1 MAKFKNVITGN
12 IVSTNNKD
20 TIALMEKSENY
31 VAVKNGRSNNNANAN
46 NANANNANANGNQ
59 AE

>member
-46 NANANNANANGNQ
+46 NANTNGNQ